1 MEKETRNNRYERGHD
16 NRAHLNKYYHI
27 FFEIGLIITLLF
39 FILLFRIEI
48 RPSAHVEY
56 VVDVQEIVEMEEIV
70 QTQQRPVVPPPPRPP
85 VPVVVPNYEIIDDI
99 EIDID
104 AELRF
109 DAYTTLP
116 PPPRQM
122 EYQKEEEIEEE
133 PDDFY
138 VIVEQMPE
146 LIGGLESIQSK
157 IRYPEMALRAKI
169 SGRVIV
175 QFVVNER
182 GEVENPKVV
191 RGIGGGCDEEALRVV
206 SQAKFVPGHQR
217 GRPVRVQYSV
227 PVIFVLRE

>member
-1 MEKETRNNRYERGHD
+1 MEKENRENRYVRGHE
-16 NRAHLNKYYHI
+16 NRDHLNRYHTI

-39 FILLFRIEI
+39 FILLFRIQI
-48 RPSAHVEY
+48 QSSAQHEY
-56 VVDVQEIVEMEEIV
+56 VIDVQEIVEMEEII

-85 VPVVVPNYEIIDDI
+85 VPVAVPNYEIIDEV

-109 DAYTTLP
+109 DASARLP
-116 PPPRQM
+116 TPPRPLD
-122 EYQKEEEIEEE
+122 YEEE
-133 PDDFY
+133 DDEQVDYY

-146 LIGGLESIQSK
+146 LIGGLESIQRNV
-157 IRYPEMALRAKI
+157 RYPEMAMRAQI

-182 GEVENPKVV
+182 GEVENPQVV
-191 RGIGGGCDEEALRVV
+191 RGIGGGCDEEAVRVV

-227 PVIFVLRE
+227 PVVFVLRN